1 MAAIPVEAVNHFYGK
16 GALRKQILFDIN
28 VEIPEG
34 EIVIVT
40 GPSGSGKTTLLT
52 LIGALRSTQEGSLKV
67 LDRELGGASNATMAE
82 MRRNIGFIFQQHN
95 LVAALSAFENV
106 ELGLGVTRRYQG
118 QALRNRAS
126 EMLEAVG
133 LGERMNHKPEQMSG
147 GQRQRVAIARA
158 LASEPALLL
167 ADEPTASLDKESGRE
182 VVDRMRTLANEQ
194 GTTILIVTHDN
205 RILDVADRIVHLEDG
220 KLISFTESVIA
231 TNKHMMGMLVE
242 SNERSTLQ
250 SAVDELDEHE
260 FKSLLTEMSEESLRF
275 LEATTIAN
283 NKAYQSMLER
293 SLFAFTRKIAMLVSA
308 ERASLFLVD
317 GDSLRLRVTEQ
328 LPVQEEIR
336 IPRGSGIV
344 GAAVE
349 AGESVLVSDA
359 YEDDR
364 FNPQVDKQMGY
375 RTRAVMAI
383 PIKDRENKTFAAIQ
397 LLNKDNDGEFDR
409 EDEARVA
416 GMLEELALILES
428 WVERDDRSA
437 GNSNASRHLYGDG
450 QRVAGLF

>member
-1 MAAIPVEAVNHFYGK
+1 MPAVRAESVNHFYGR
-16 GALRKQILFDIN
+16 GSLRKQILFDIN
-28 VEIPEG
+28 VDIPEG

-67 LDRELGGASNATMAE
+67 LDQELCQASNSTMAD

-106 ELGLGVTRRYQG
+106 ELGLGVTQRYRG
-118 QALRNRAS
+118 QALRKRAKD
-126 EMLEAVG
+126 MLEAVG
-133 LGERMNHKPEQMSG
+133 LGERLHHKPEQMSG

-182 VVDRMRTLANEQ
+182 VVERMRTLANEQ

-250 SAVDELDEHE
+250 SAIDNLDELE
-260 FKSLLTEMSEESLRF
+260 FKNLLSEMSEEALRF

-293 SLFAFTRKIAMLVSA
+293 SLFAFTRKIAMLVGA
-308 ERASLFLVD
+308 ERASLFLVE

-336 IPRGSGIV
+336 IPRGTGIV

-349 AGESVLVSDA
+349 SGESVLVKDA
-359 YEDDR
+359 YEDNR

-383 PIKDRENKTFAAIQ
+383 PIKDREDRTFAAIQ
-397 LLNKDNDGEFDR
+397 LLNKHNEGEFDQ
-409 EDEARVA
+409 EDQARVA
-416 GMLEELALILES
+416 GLLEELSLILES
-428 WVERDDRSA
+428 WVGRD
-437 GNSNASRHLYGDG
+437 G
-450 QRVAGLF
+450 

>member
-1 MAAIPVEAVNHFYGK
+1 MSAIRAEAVSHFYGK
-16 GALRKQILFDIN
+16 GSLRKQILFDIN
-28 VEIPEG
+28 VEIPQG

-52 LIGALRSTQEGSLKV
+52 LIGALRSTQAGSLKV
-67 LDRELGGASNATMAE
+67 LDHELCGASNTTMSE

-106 ELGLGVTRRYQG
+106 ELGLGVTGRYRG
-118 QALRNRAS
+118 QALGNRAR

-133 LGERMNHKPEQMSG
+133 LSERMDHKPEQMSG

-182 VVDRMRTLANEQ
+182 VVERMRTLANEQ

-250 SAVDELDEHE
+250 SAVDNLDEDE
-260 FKSLLTEMSEESLRF
+260 FKNLLTEMSEESLRF

-328 LPVQEEIR
+328 LPVQEVIR

-349 AGESVLVSDA
+349 SGESVIVKDA

-364 FNPQVDKQMGY
+364 FNPEVDKQLGY

-383 PIKDRENKTFAAIQ
+383 PIKDREGKTFAAIQ
-397 LLNKDNDGEFDR
+397 LLNKGDEGEFDAD
-409 EDEARVA
+409 DETRVA
-416 GMLEELALILES
+416 SMLEELSLILES
-428 WVERDDRSA
+428 WVERDD
-437 GNSNASRHLYGDG
+437 
-450 QRVAGLF
+450 

>member
-182 VVDRMRTLANEQ
+182 VVERMRTLANEQ

-283 NKAYQSMLER
+283 NKAYQSMLGR

-428 WVERDDRSA
+428 WVERDD
-437 GNSNASRHLYGDG
+437 
-450 QRVAGLF
+450 

>member
-1 MAAIPVEAVNHFYGK
+1 MTAIHAEAVSHFYGK
-16 GALRKQILFDIN
+16 GSLRKQILFDIN
-28 VEIPEG
+28 VDIPQG

-52 LIGALRSTQEGSLKV
+52 LIGALRSTQAGSLKV
-67 LDRELGGASNATMAE
+67 LDHELCGASNATMSE
-82 MRRNIGFIFQQHN
+82 MRRKIGFIFQQHN

-106 ELGLGVTRRYQG
+106 ELGLGVTGRYRG
-118 QALRNRAS
+118 QALGNRAR

-133 LGERMNHKPEQMSG
+133 LSERMHHKPEQMSG

-182 VVDRMRTLANEQ
+182 VVERMRTLANDQ

-231 TNKHMMGMLVE
+231 SNKHMMSMLAE

-250 SAVDELDEHE
+250 SVVDHWDEDE
-260 FKSLLTEMSEESLRF
+260 FKSVLTEMSEESLRF

-293 SLFAFTRKIAMLVSA
+293 SLFAFTRKIASLVSA

-336 IPRGSGIV
+336 IPWGSGIV

-349 AGESVLVSDA
+349 SGETVMVKDA
-359 YEDDR
+359 YKDDR
-364 FNPQVDKQMGY
+364 FNPEVDKQMGY
-375 RTRAVMAI
+375 RTRATLAI
-383 PIKDRENKTFAAIQ
+383 PIKDRDGRTFAAIQ
-397 LLNKDNDGEFDR
+397 LLNKNGEGEFDA
-409 EDEARVA
+409 EDETRVA
-416 GMLEELALILES
+416 GVLEELSLILES
-428 WVERDDRSA
+428 WVERHD
-437 GNSNASRHLYGDG
+437 
-450 QRVAGLF
+450 

>member
-182 VVDRMRTLANEQ
+182 VVERMRTLANEQ

-428 WVERDDRSA
+428 WVERDD
-437 GNSNASRHLYGDG
+437 
-450 QRVAGLF
+450 